1 MSKVKTD
8 PRLVLIDF
16 VKPNGKHLKVNS
28 FPASIEAA
36 CALGWLP
43 KKEYD
48 AAAAAVKKAAA
59 AAAAVAPKKA
69 PAGKK

>member
-48 AAAAAVKKAAA
+48 AEQKAAA
-59 AAAAVAPKKA
+59 TKAPATAVAPKKA

>member
-48 AAAAAVKKAAA
+48 AEQKATKATAVT
-59 AAAAVAPKKA
+59 KA